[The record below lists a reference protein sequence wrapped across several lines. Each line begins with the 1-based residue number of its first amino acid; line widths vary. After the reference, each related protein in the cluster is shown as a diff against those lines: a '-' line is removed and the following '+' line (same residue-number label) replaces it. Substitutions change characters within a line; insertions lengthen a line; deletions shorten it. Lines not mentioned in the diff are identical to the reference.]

1 MSNHQDKRVMWSWEL
16 LQTEFSDDENLYLLT
31 EKHVESLLTAIAVMA
46 WGTRWMDDENALE
59 GDIGTFRAILG
70 ERLMTPIDIC
80 QLMVDCIN
88 NNDGVRDAL
97 GAFVGDRGL
106 ADNNSGNPVG
116 SGDNSNVVEG
126 VSCDLDSLY
135 GAAVALEDFIYEI
148 ARDAVDIVINAAT
161 DRISWARLIDYFPVL
176 GDLPVV
182 DDIND
187 LLDQFKLFGTQAFD
201 VGYDV
206 TIRQDNICDIWEK
219 MCQDC
224 ELEAWSELAQVY
236 RVRAGVTIDPEDAF
250 EVLYRLL
257 LGSFTDTAF
266 VAAMQLFVVGAMSAG
281 GSVAGMVG
289 VPTLNQIA
297 KSGEPDGDWAIFC
310 DPCAPTCTEYN
321 FRVSTNDFSGY
332 QNLGGTWVDTEG
344 WQFNQTGGNYATAWQ
359 VKTYAENQEMQS
371 WQIEMTF
378 SQVRSTNA
386 RNVQFVLNGTVV
398 YDYILPSGTGDINV
412 TQENIQQVVFDEIR
426 LLMGQVGQDAA
437 NAYIRSFKFCP
448 TPTVS

>member
-1 MSNHQDKRVMWSWEL
+1 MSLSQDKRVRWSWDT
-16 LQTEFSDDENLYLLT
+16 LQNVYSPDASFYVLT
-31 EKHVESLLTAIAVMA
+31 EQQASALQTAIAVMN
-46 WGTRWMDDENALE
+46 WRTRWLDRATASDEQLE
-59 GDIGTFRAILG
+59 EFAADLNEA
-70 ERLMTPIDIC
+70 LMTLIDIC
-80 QLMVDCIN
+80 ALVADCIE
-88 NNDGVRDAL
+88 NDAGVKDAL
-97 GAFVGDRGL
+97 DAYTGNRGL
-106 ADNNSGNPVG
+106 PDNNSGNAVG

-135 GAAVALEDFIYEI
+135 GAAVALEDFIFEI
-148 ARDAVDIVINAAT
+148 ARDAVDIVVNAAT
-161 DRISWARLIDYFPVL
+161 DRVSWARLLDYFPVL
-176 GDLPVV
+176 GDLPLI

-224 ELEAWSELAQVY
+224 ELQAWSELAQVY

-250 EVLYRLL
+250 DVLYRLL

-266 VAAMQLFVVGAMSAG
+266 VAAMQLFVVGALTSG

-297 KSGEPDGDWAIFC
+297 KSGDPDGDWAIFC

-321 FRVSTNDFSGY
+321 FRVDNGDFTGSSG
-332 QNLGGTWVDTEG
+332 LGGTWVDTEG
-344 WQFNQTGGNYATAWQ
+344 WQFNQTGGNFSTAWQ
-359 VKTYAENQEMQS
+359 EKGYASNQEMQS
-371 WQIEMTF
+371 WTITVTF

-386 RNVQFVLNGTVV
+386 RNVRFLLNGSIV
-398 YDYILPSGTGDINV
+398 YDYILPDNAGDITV
-412 TQENIQQVVFDEIR
+412 TQENIPQVVFDEVQ

-448 TPTVS
+448 TSTIS